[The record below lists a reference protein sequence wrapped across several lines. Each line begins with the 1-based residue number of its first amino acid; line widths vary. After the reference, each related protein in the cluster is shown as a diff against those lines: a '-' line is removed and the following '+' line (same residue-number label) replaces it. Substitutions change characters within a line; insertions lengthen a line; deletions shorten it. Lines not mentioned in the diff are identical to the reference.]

1 MKVSSRILSMIMAMV
16 LALGLMPMPA
26 FAVEES
32 VSGDST
38 NLELNDDVM
47 SQEGSEEGVSLE
59 GEEAPDDS
67 TALAAIEEESGSV
80 IIDGAESSA
89 VSYVFIEHPKLGM
102 DETQRIAIGLVDEG
116 LIVDEASLALV
127 SSGTNDRIEVPL
139 SCSVAGALLFE
150 LSSGSLATGS
160 YELSSLEID
169 GTLPIDFDEMG
180 EGYSFIVAKDAE
192 DFSSSAGQEPVEG
205 VETDALVMDA
215 DGEIV
220 SADDLSGALDEAAEG
235 SSGGAMALSANS
247 RSATKV
253 PSASSPL
260 VVVLDPGH
268 GGYDGG
274 AGGYGVQENIIN
286 LKIAQY
292 CREELEKYLFVNV
305 YMTREDD
312 TYVALGDRV
321 DFAVNH
327 GADLVLSL
335 HNNSSTSSAPHGSEV
350 IIPNESTWYYDET
363 HVAGEELAEKVLDQ
377 LTSLGLSISQGI
389 YWRDCTNDERYG
401 DDSLSDY
408 YTLIAGPRES
418 GILGIIIEHAFV
430 SNPGD
435 AAFLASE
442 ENLKALGVADAQA
455 VVEQYGLRLKTPM
468 FGFSDVY
475 EETPH
480 YQEIGWLSAS
490 GISTGYSDGTFR
502 PLDNVTRQDMA
513 AFLYRLAG
521 SPSYTPTASEMDR
534 FSDVDEST
542 PHYKEILWMASTGIS
557 TGFDDG
563 MFHPGSN
570 VARQD
575 AAAFLRRLTALY
587 FDSSVSSWEPTA
599 SEKKAFSDVSSS
611 TPHAEDIWWLASAGI
626 SGGFDD
632 GTFRGESTV
641 ARQDM
646 AAFLYRLNNLSDFEP
661 TDADKKSFTDV
672 DESTSHSNEIW
683 WLASEGISTGYPDD
697 TFRPLASVA
706 RQDMAAFLYRLA
718 GSPSYTPTESEM
730 DRFSDV
736 DENTSHYK
744 EILWLASTKIT
755 TGFPDGT
762 FRPGASVAREDMA
775 AFMRRAYDYLTNDA
789 SSDWK
794 AAASLK
800 EHFTDVNESTSHSDD
815 IWWLASMGISLG
827 FHDGSYGVGA
837 SVARA
842 DMAAFLFRLDTSIDR
857 EAART
862 IPIMGETQ
870 AAVDQFVE
878 YFESSGSVYPSDVY
892 GDKGAQTIEDFVRIV
907 IEESEDEGVR
917 AEVVFCQA
925 MKETGWLKFGGD
937 AEPDQCNFA
946 GLGATGGGAG
956 GAVFEDVRTG
966 IRAQVQHLKAYA
978 STEPL
983 ANDCVDPR
991 FDLVTRGSAPYL
1003 TGLNGKWAVPG
1014 TTYGQDIAA
1023 MIERLYEF

>member
-116 LIVDEASLALV
+116 LIVDEASLTLV
-127 SSGTNDRIEVPL
+127 SSGANDPIEVPL
-139 SCSVAGALLFE
+139 SRSAAGALLFE

-160 YELSSLEID
+160 YELSSLEI
-169 GTLPIDFDEMG
+169 GGALSISFDEMG

-192 DFSSSAGQEPVEG
+192 NSSSSAGQEPVEG

-220 SADDLSGALDEAAEG
+220 STDDLSGALEEASEG
-235 SSGGAMALSANS
+235 SSGGAAALSANS

-292 CREELEKYLFVNV
+292 CREELEKYLFVDV

-350 IIPNESTWYYDET
+350 IIPNVSTWYYDET
-363 HVAGEELAEKVLDQ
+363 HVVGKELAEKVLDQ
-377 LTSLGLSISQGI
+377 LTSLGLSISQGV

-490 GISTGYSDGTFR
+490 GVSTGYSDG
-502 PLDNVTRQDMA
+502 
-513 AFLYRLAG
+513 
-521 SPSYTPTASEMDR
+521 
-534 FSDVDEST
+534 
-542 PHYKEILWMASTGIS
+542 
-557 TGFDDG
+557 
-563 MFHPGSN
+563 
-570 VARQD
+570 
-575 AAAFLRRLTALY
+575 
-587 FDSSVSSWEPTA
+587 
-599 SEKKAFSDVSSS
+599 
-611 TPHAEDIWWLASAGI
+611 
-626 SGGFDD
+626 
-632 GTFRGESTV
+632 
-641 ARQDM
+641 
-646 AAFLYRLNNLSDFEP
+646 
-661 TDADKKSFTDV
+661 
-672 DESTSHSNEIW
+672 
-683 WLASEGISTGYPDD
+683 

-718 GSPSYTPTESEM
+718 GSPSYTPTEEEM

-744 EILWLASTKIT
+744 EILWLASTEIT
-755 TGFPDGT
+755 TGFSDGS

-775 AFMRRAYDYLTNDA
+775 ALMRRTYDYLTNGA

-794 AAASLK
+794 ATASIK
-800 EHFTDVNESTSHSDD
+800 EHFTDVDESTFHAEDV
-815 IWWLASMGISLG
+815 WWLASMGITLG
-827 FHDGSYGVGA
+827 FPDGSYGVGA

-842 DMAAFLFRLDTSIDR
+842 DMAAFLFRLDTYIDR

-870 AAVDQFVE
+870 ATVDQFVE
-878 YFESSGSVYPSDVY
+878 YFESSGNDFPSDVY
-892 GDKGAQTIEDFVRIV
+892 GDKGAETIEDFVRIV

-925 MKETGWLKFGGD
+925 MKETGWLKFDGD
-937 AEPDQCNFA
+937 VEPDQCNFA

-956 GAVFEDVRTG
+956 GAAFEDVRTG

-978 STEPL
+978 SIEPL
-983 ANDCVDPR
+983 VNDCVDPR